1 MPPLRVLVVDD
12 SVVIRRIVTMV
23 LTEDPDITVVGSAP
37 NGKAALEKVDQLV
50 PDAMTLD
57 VEMPIM
63 DGVTAVRHIR
73 RKHPRLPVVMFST
86 LTERGAEATLDA
98 LAAGASDYVTKP
110 ANVGSV
116 AQSMESIRTQLIPK
130 LKALVAARRPAF
142 GAAPAAR
149 PVHGSTAPSG
159 LRAPIVPTGSV
170 APVARATPAA
180 HTAHTAR
187 KVPAPVA
194 ARVPVARS
202 VPIARGSVSVLAI
215 ASSTG
220 GPDALTSV
228 IPNLPGDLSVPIV
241 LVQHMPPVFTRLFA
255 QRLDLKSRLSVR
267 EATNGEPLA
276 PGTVYVA
283 PGDFHLSVARRGT
296 TVHAVLTQ
304 TEPENFCRPA
314 ADVLFRSVA
323 KVYGRTAL
331 GLVLTGM
338 GQDGAKGAAAM
349 AAAGARIF
357 IQDEATSV
365 VWGMPGAVSRAG
377 IAELTLPLP
386 EIAPAVLAALPM
398 TATRATVATSTGRP

>member
-1 MPPLRVLVVDD
+1 MPPIRVLVVDD

-23 LTEDPDITVVGSAP
+23 LTEDPEITVVGSAP
-37 NGKAALEKVDQLV
+37 NGKVALEKVDQLV
-50 PDAMTLD
+50 PDALTLD

-130 LKALVAARRPAF
+130 LKALVAARRP
-142 GAAPAAR
+142 GVGAPAAPR
-149 PVHGSTAPSG
+149 PKLG
-159 LRAPIVPTGSV
+159 
-170 APVARATPAA
+170 PA
-180 HTAHTAR
+180 
-187 KVPAPVA
+187 PAPVRPEPVVPTRPAGA
-194 ARVPVARS
+194 AGPAAPTPSPFAPASRPTPVAAQ
-202 VPIARGSVSVLAI
+202 VPGARPAPVSRGSVSVLAI

-228 IPNLPGDLSVPIV
+228 IPALPGDLSVPVV

-267 EATNGEPLA
+267 EAENGEPLA
-276 PGTVYVA
+276 AGTVYVA
-283 PGDFHLSVARRGT
+283 PGDFHLSVERRGT
-296 TVHAVLTQ
+296 TVNAVLTQ

-338 GQDGAKGAAAM
+338 GHDGASGAEAM
-349 AAAGARIF
+349 VAAGGRIF

-377 IAELTLPLP
+377 LAECTLPLRD
-386 EIAPAVLAALPM
+386 IAPAVMAALPLT
-398 TATRATVATSTGRP
+398 TARATAGTSAGRP